1 MNKTYPTDLYTK
13 LDSVQ
18 TKGYFGIIFSSLLTR
33 RTWIILTCG
42 IADIYTKFDEAY
54 RKANL
59 VCSKAELLAR
69 NNRPNKHGSQKGP
82 RGWVV

>member
-13 LDSVQ
+13 LDRKLRIKEKLSTQ
-18 TKGYFGIIFSSLLTR
+18 NMNNTNKTYP
-33 RTWIILTCG
+33 
-42 IADIYTKFDEAY
+42 ADIYTKFDEAY